1 MFPVHPP
8 KPLVC
13 LPILLTLLLSAP
25 APLAAADPSAL
36 RTSAGRP
43 WVSLKDAAPIPI
55 DGGLRSALAVAEPR
69 SLAAADLDDDGVPE
83 LAAGY
88 DDRGAGLVAIFRGN
102 ADPHRPHTPEARERK
117 AKGLFRDEPFLPG
130 GPTLAFA
137 LPADRV
143 AFADVDA
150 DGRLDVV
157 VAAFGAPRLEW
168 RAGRSDGS
176 FGPLST
182 VELPAPLTAFADGEV
197 NRLDGLSDIVVA
209 VGGAE
214 PRLLVF
220 ESPDGAFGG
229 PPESFSLPAVARSI
243 AVGRLEPG
251 ALSDIAALAGD
262 TLVFVHGRRRDL
274 AVPPENRRAG
284 ALTPVVDR
292 VPLDRPVE
300 AIAFG
305 DFESDETSQREIAL
319 LARDGG
325 VRVARLAPPSETG
338 EPATLRLLRAVATGR
353 PAAGALFV
361 PAKLSSLPGTDLFVA
376 GGDRR
381 TPALLLGNGPDRD
394 PSAPRPDR
402 SRPLGFD
409 AAPLAAVLPLPLGPS
424 ALDGLVVLPAG
435 AGATP
440 QAAPAQPMATYT
452 VINTN
457 PTGAGSLAGAIASAN
472 ASAGADYIDFAI
484 PGAGVPV
491 ISLAATG
498 LTGTTESVT
507 IDGTTQSAGR
517 VQVAGPGTF
526 GTFDSGVTLG
536 GSNVAVYNL
545 VVTGFSRGIYT
556 FGSGGHMIRGCRVG
570 TNAAGTAAS
579 PNDTGI
585 YLTGGASTV
594 GGLLASDRN
603 LVSGNATAG
612 ISTGSS
618 STDNIVW
625 NNWIGLNSAGTG
637 TIANLTG
644 VRANSSTIIG
654 SASTAARN
662 VVSGN
667 GTGIWVGTLGTSST
681 IQGNYIG
688 TGTTGTTDLGNS
700 TVGVLIQQPDLQLGG
715 TTSSARN
722 VISGNQVGVRI
733 NSVQGYDATIQGN
746 HIGTDA
752 AGTADL
758 GNSGDGIEWS
768 NGQNLILGGTSAGA
782 RNVISGNNDDGV
794 SFVTPSSA
802 VVPSY
807 ATLLGNWIGLS
818 STGLVPLPNA
828 VDGIYVYRVSW
839 TTIGGTAAGSRNVV
853 SGNGAYGL
861 RLSAVSGESLR
872 LDLFGNV
879 IGLDKDGSG
888 DVGNGSSGILVSN
901 LSNINIGSSAAGGGN
916 VISGNAEH
924 GIRIIGASTEL
935 VSIYQNVIGLAL
947 DGSTDR
953 GNTLDGIRVEGGFDI
968 FIGNLGP
975 AANGN
980 TISGNDRDGV
990 ALVGVDAIRV
1000 TYNRIGTDSGG
1011 TLDRGNT
1018 RHGVLLDA
1026 TVGCLVGG
1034 TGGNQTNVISGNGS
1048 YGVLIQN
1055 GADGNSIGANRI
1067 GTNAAGTAAIPNSY
1081 GIVVLD
1087 STNNSAGAGPTSG
1100 GNLVSGNTISGITVS
1115 GAGSTGN
1122 RVSGNSVGTNLARDT
1137 AIPNGVGIVISGASN
1152 TLVGGSS
1159 SLSTEA
1165 NTVAGNT
1172 GDGIRI
1178 NSGATANM
1186 LLGNAIGMPVGNSLA
1201 LPNGGDGI
1209 EINGAPANQVGGD
1222 VLVENANWIAANA
1235 GAGIRIT
1242 GAAATG
1248 NTVIGNILGIP
1259 PGGGASIPNLGDG
1272 IAVVDAPANTIGLS
1286 TPLGRNVVCASGGDG
1301 IEISATSAGAA
1312 AGNLV
1317 RGNRIGIDALG
1328 YTRTNSG
1335 AGIRI
1340 TGAAG
1345 GNTIGGTS
1353 AGEGNRIL
1361 TAAGQDGVEVEGGS
1375 GHTIRGNRFTV
1386 GAGAIPIDLAPA
1398 GATPNDVGDGD
1409 AGPNNI
1415 QNWPTLSSQWSSGGL
1430 TWFSGTLNSAANT
1443 TYTVDIYANSG
1454 SGGIGDNWIATASC
1468 TTGPTGWGSF
1478 TTSSSATP
1486 ADVTLIATA
1495 PDGSTSEFSS
1505 TWLLP
1510 GAPGRVVAG
1519 TLAASKSAGTSIF
1532 AGWLPATC
1540 ATDHTIYW
1548 GSGTTIGPVTWSGAA
1563 CALGTSGSA
1572 TFDPGAPPANGL
1584 IWFVVAGTN
1593 GIVEGSYGVD
1603 SSGGEIPEA
1612 VGVGS
1617 CDLPQLVASECS

>member
-1 MFPVHPP
+1 MFPAHPS
-8 KPLVC
+8 KSLAC
-13 LPILLTLLLSAP
+13 LPFLIVALFAA
-25 APLAAADPSAL
+25 APLAAADLSAL

-43 WVSLKDAAPIPI
+43 WVSLGDAAPLPL
-55 DGGLRSALAVAEPR
+55 DGELRGAIAVAEPR

-88 DDRGAGLVAIFRGN
+88 DDRGAGLVAILRGN

-117 AKGLFRDEPFLPG
+117 ERGLFRDEPFLPG
-130 GPTLAFA
+130 GPILRFD

-157 VAAFGAPRLEW
+157 VAALGASRLEW
-168 RAGRSDGS
+168 RGGLGELR
-176 FGPLST
+176 FGPVRT
-182 VELPAPLTAFADGEV
+182 VDLPAPLTAFADGEV
-197 NRLDGLSDIVVA
+197 NRIDGLADLVVA
-209 VGGAE
+209 VGGPE

-229 PPESFSLPAVARSI
+229 EPESLPLPAIARSL

-274 AVPPENRRAG
+274 AVPPEKRRAG
-284 ALTPVVDR
+284 ALAPVLDA
-292 VPLDRPVE
+292 VPLDRPAE

-305 DFESDETSQREIAL
+305 DFDSDETAQREMAIL
-319 LARDGG
+319 FRDGA
-325 VRVARLAPPSETG
+325 VEIARLVAASDAEPARLAPIRS
-338 EPATLRLLRAVATGR
+338 LVADR
-353 PAAGALFV
+353 PEAGALLV

-381 TPALLLGNGPDRD
+381 EPAILLGHGPDRRE

-402 SRPLGFD
+402 SRPIRM
-409 AAPLAAVLPLPLGPS
+409 ASERLAAVLPLPLGPS
-424 ALDGLVVLPAG
+424 ALDGLVILPAG
-435 AGATP
+435 AGAVP
-440 QAAPAQPMATYT
+440 QSAPAQPMATYT

-498 LTGTTESVT
+498 LTGTSESVT
-507 IDGTTQSAGR
+507 IDASTQSAGR

-526 GTFDSGVTLG
+526 GTFDGGVNLG
-536 GSNVAVYNL
+536 GSSVAVYNL

-556 FGSGGHMIRGCRVG
+556 FGSGGHMIRSCRVG

-585 YLTGGASTV
+585 YLTGGSSTV
-594 GGLLASDRN
+594 GGLLAADRN

-618 STDNIVW
+618 STDNVIW

-644 VRANSSTIIG
+644 IRANSATIIG
-654 SASTAARN
+654 TTSSAARN

-681 IQGNYIG
+681 IQGNFIG
-688 TGTTGTTDLGNS
+688 TGTTGTTDLGNT
-700 TVGVLIQQPDLQLGG
+700 TVGLLVQQPDLQLGG
-715 TTSSARN
+715 TTSAARN
-722 VISGNQVGVRI
+722 VISGNQVGIRI
-733 NSVQGYDATIQGN
+733 NSTQGHDVTIQGN
-746 HIGTDA
+746 YIGTDA
-752 AGTADL
+752 NGTADL

-768 NGQNLILGGTSAGA
+768 GGQYLILGGTASGA

-794 SFVTPSSA
+794 SFVTPSGS

-807 ATLLGNWIGLS
+807 ATVLGNWIGLA
-818 STGLVPLPNA
+818 STGLVALPNA

-839 TTIGGTAAGSRNVV
+839 TTVGGTASGSRNVV

-861 RLSAVSGESLR
+861 RLSALSGENIHMDVL
-872 LDLFGNV
+872 GNV

-888 DVGNGSSGILVSN
+888 DFGNGLSGILASN
-901 LSNINIGSSAAGGGN
+901 LSGLAIGSSSAGGGN
-916 VISGNAEH
+916 VISGNTEH
-924 GIRIIGASTEL
+924 GIRVIGSASEL
-935 VSIYQNVIGLAL
+935 ISLSQNVIGLAL

-953 GNTLDGIRVEGGFDI
+953 GNTLDGVRVEGGFDI
-968 FIGNLGP
+968 FIGNIGP

-1000 TYNRIGTDSGG
+1000 TYNRIGTDTTG

-1018 RHGVLLDA
+1018 RHGVLLDG

-1048 YGVLIQN
+1048 YGVLVQN
-1055 GADGNSIGANRI
+1055 AADGNSIGANLV

-1100 GNLVSGNTISGITVS
+1100 GNVVSGNTISGITVS
-1115 GAGSTGN
+1115 GAASTGN
-1122 RVSGNSVGTNLARDT
+1122 RVSGNNVGLNLART
-1137 AIPNGVGIVISGASN
+1137 AAIPNGVGIVVSGASG
-1152 TLVGGSS
+1152 TLVGGAY
-1159 SLSTEA
+1159 SLTTES

-1172 GDGIRI
+1172 GDGIRL
-1178 NSGATANM
+1178 NSGATGN
-1186 LLGNAIGMPVGNSLA
+1186 LVLGNSIGMPGGNSVA
-1201 LPNGGDGI
+1201 IPNGGDGI

-1222 VLVENANWIAANA
+1222 VNVDNANYIAGNA

-1248 NTVIGNILGIP
+1248 NTVIGNILGVP
-1259 PGGGASIPNLGDG
+1259 PGNGASIPNGGDG
-1272 IAVVDAPANTIGLS
+1272 IVVVDAPGNTLGLA

-1312 AGNLV
+1312 AGNVV
-1317 RGNRIGIDALG
+1317 RGNRIGIDAINQV
-1328 YTRTNSG
+1328 RTNTG

-1345 GNTIGGTS
+1345 GNTLGGTG

-1409 AGPNNI
+1409 AGPNNL

-1430 TWFSGTLNSAANT
+1430 TWYSGTLNSTPNT
-1443 TYTVDIYANSG
+1443 TFTVDIHANSG
-1454 SGGIGDNWIATASC
+1454 SGALGDALVATASC

-1478 TTSSSATP
+1478 TTSSSAAP
-1486 ADVTLIATA
+1486 ADVALTATA

-1505 TWLLP
+1505 TWNLP
-1510 GAPGRVVAG
+1510 GAPGRVISG
-1519 TLAASKSAGTSIF
+1519 SLSASKSAGTSIF
-1532 AGWLPATC
+1532 AGWIPAAC

-1548 GSGTTIGPVTWSGAA
+1548 GSGTTIGPVTWNGAA
-1563 CALGTSGSA
+1563 CALGTGGSA

-1584 IWFVVAGTN
+1584 IWFVVVGNN
-1593 GIVEGSYGVD
+1593 GLVEGSYGVD

-1612 VGVGS
+1612 VGVGA
-1617 CDLPQLVASECS
+1617 CDLPQLVASQCS